1 MTKADRKRL
10 DKIYAK
16 VDSYAKLGINGFIDY
31 CGYLDEILTNRQLYI
46 FQYMIE
52 RKYQINDFKLSFNDY
67 KSEKIFNLI
76 RSKTITLFQEDLYKL
91 YQKNDV
97 QQQGKNIYYYGN
109 LVGTLSENNV
119 SLILTTLTAT
129 KPGGTVSTTYSD
141 TDTTLYDKYVSA
153 INYLTEEENC

>member
-1 MTKADRKRL
+1 
-10 DKIYAK
+10 
-16 VDSYAKLGINGFIDY
+16 
-31 CGYLDEILTNRQLYI
+31 
-46 FQYMIE
+46 MIE

-91 YQKNDV
+91 YQKNNV

-109 LVGTLSENNV
+109 LVGTLSESNV

-129 KPGGTVSTTYSD
+129 KIGSTVSTTYID
-141 TDTTLYDKYVSA
+141 ADTTLYDKYVSA